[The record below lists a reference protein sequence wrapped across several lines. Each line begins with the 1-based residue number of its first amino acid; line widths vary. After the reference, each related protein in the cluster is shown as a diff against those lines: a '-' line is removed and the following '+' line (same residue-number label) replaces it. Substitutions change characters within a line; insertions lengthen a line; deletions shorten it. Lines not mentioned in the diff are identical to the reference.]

1 MSNGHLDTLRWRRA
15 WHAAF
20 WRREERIEG
29 ARIGN
34 QGDAKVTGERSRAA
48 SMVGVLMCNQNCA
61 DILLLD
67 VRLVQAAFQ
76 LSQSEAIVHQ
86 NSCGVVLHEDG
97 IPIAAAAK

>member
-1 MSNGHLDTLRWRRA
+1 
-15 WHAAF
+15 
-20 WRREERIEG
+20 
-29 ARIGN
+29 
-34 QGDAKVTGERSRAA
+34 
-48 SMVGVLMCNQNCA
+48 MVGVLMCNQNCA

-97 IPIAAAAK
+97 IPIAAAAKGDYPHNTPHFRLRAHMLKYSAKPARPRYLPDS